1 MVSAPSWALLP
12 PLARAFGR
20 VHDAAPTGRV
30 VLFGDSDIARW
41 RDAEDEPSLRELA
54 GGAGVARVG
63 VDGATMKDVAAFAPA
78 LVRDYEPAAVVVCA
92 GENDLAGGGA
102 PLDVLVG
109 FRRTVGACRAADAA
123 RAAAIPV
130 AFLSTKLEPST
141 AAELGGAYGE
151 ANRLVREWAES
162 QEQVAYI
169 DTFARFC
176 DGEGRPDPRYFAE
189 DGLHLSREGYRAWVD
204 LVAVGVR
211 ALIPDPPRHQL
222 PGSIH
227 GLT

>member
-1 MVSAPSWALLP
+1 M
-12 PLARAFGR
+12 
-20 VHDAAPTGRV
+20 
-30 VLFGDSDIARW
+30 LFGDSDIARW

-78 LVRDYEPAAVVVCA
+78 PRSRLRARRRRRVRRRERPR
-92 GENDLAGGGA
+92 GRRRA
-102 PLDVLVG
+102 P
-109 FRRTVGACRAADAA
+109 RRARGVPQTVGACLAADAA

-204 LVAVGVR
+204 LVAAGVR

>member
-1 MVSAPSWALLP
+1 MSAMVSAPSWALLP

-63 VDGATMKDVAAFAPA
+63 VDGATMKDVAAFAPTLA
-78 LVRDYEPAAVVVCA
+78 RKYGPLRAVVVCA
-92 GENDLAGGGA
+92 GENDLAGGAA
-102 PLDVLVG
+102 PADVLEG
-109 FRRTVGACRAADAA
+109 FRQTVGACRASAADAA
-123 RAAAIPV
+123 RPVVPV

-204 LVAVGVR
+204 LVAAGVR
-211 ALIPDPPRHQL
+211 ALIP
-222 PGSIH
+222 
-227 GLT
+227 